1 MPNPIRI
8 TDDTAS
14 IHDIG
19 SFIMSYQPYQ
29 NAFLNALVNRI
40 GMTIVTSKLWRNPWN
55 VFKQGYLEFGE
66 TIEEIFVNIAKPYS
80 FNPETAESN
89 IFRRELPDVRAA
101 FHTMN
106 FQKYYKVTV
115 SQDQL
120 RQAFLSWQGI
130 TDLIAKIV
138 DSLYTAMEKDEYVTM
153 KYMLCREILNNHM
166 YMVAPDSG
174 EGAQYNKNI
183 ISKAREISSKLTF
196 LSPDY
201 NQAKVQNSTD
211 RSDQY
216 IIIDSALEAVIDVDV
231 LAQAFHME
239 RAEFLGHLIIVD
251 SFSQHDTERLNL
263 LFGDDTSYTAFTSD
277 EITLLGTIKFALVDR
292 NWWMVF
298 DNLTQMT
305 QNYNGEGLYW
315 NYWNHVWRTF
325 SVSPYANAIAAVQT
339 LGSITAVAITPAT
352 ANTPAILAQ
361 AGYQQIVGFTATVTS
376 SGIVDDSV
384 IWSIAKGTG
393 AALDSGTKIDP
404 STGILTVAGTQQAC
418 TIVVT
423 AKCAGK
429 PSVTDTSTVTVAAA
443 GD

>member
-8 TDDTAS
+8 PDDTNS

-19 SFIMSYQPYQ
+19 AFIMEYQPYQ

-40 GMTIVTSKLWRNPWN
+40 GMTLVTSKLWRNPWS

-80 FNPETAESN
+80 FNPETAETN
-89 IFRRELPDVRAA
+89 IFKREIPDVRAA

-138 DSLYTAMEKDEYVTM
+138 DSLYTGMEKDEYVTM
-153 KYMLCREILNNHM
+153 KYMLCREILNNHL
-166 YMVAPDSG
+166 YMVAPTASDS
-174 EGAQYNKNI
+174 ADQYNKNI
-183 ISKAREISSKLTF
+183 ISKARELSSKLTF
-196 LSPDY
+196 LSDTY
-201 NQAKVQNSTD
+201 NQAGVQNSTE
-211 RSDQY
+211 RNEQY

-231 LAQAFHME
+231 LAAAFHME
-239 RAEFLGHLIIVD
+239 KAEFLGHLIIVD
-251 SFSQHDTERLNL
+251 SFSQHDTARLEL
-263 LFGDDTSYTAFTSD
+263 LFGNDSGYTAFTSD
-277 EITLLGTIKFALVDR
+277 DITLLGTIKFAMVSR

-315 NYWNHVWRTF
+315 NYWQHVWRTF
-325 SVSPYANAIAAVQT
+325 SVSPYANAIAAVAS
-339 LGSITAVAITPAT
+339 LGNITAVAITPAT
-352 ANTPAILAQ
+352 AATPTLIAE
-361 AGYQQIVGFTATVTS
+361 AGYDQITGFTAAVTS
-376 SGIVDDSV
+376 TGIIDNSV
-384 IWSIAKGTG
+384 VWSIAADEGDTLATGTH
-393 AALDSGTKIDP
+393 IDP
-404 STGILTVAGTQQAC
+404 ATGILTVAGDQEATDI
-418 TIVVT
+418 TVT
-423 AKCAGK
+423 ATCKAK
-429 PSVTDTSTVTVAAA
+429 PSVTDTSVITVSA
-443 GD
+443 D

>member
-8 TDDTAS
+8 PDDTNS

-19 SFIMSYQPYQ
+19 AFIMGYQPYQ

-40 GMTIVTSKLWRNPWN
+40 GMTLVTSKLWRNPWS

-80 FNPETAESN
+80 FNPETAETN
-89 IFRRELPDVRAA
+89 IFKREIPDVRAA

-166 YMVAPDSG
+166 YMVAPTASENAD
-174 EGAQYNKNI
+174 QYNKNI
-183 ISKAREISSKLTF
+183 ISKARELSSKLTF
-196 LSPDY
+196 LSDTY
-201 NQAKVQNSTD
+201 NQAGVQNSTE
-211 RSDQY
+211 RNEQY

-231 LAQAFHME
+231 LAAAFHME
-239 RAEFLGHLIIVD
+239 KAEFLGHLIIVD
-251 SFSQHDTERLNL
+251 SFSQHDTARLQL
-263 LFGDDTSYTAFTSD
+263 LFGDDSGYTAFTAD
-277 EITLLGTIKFALVDR
+277 DITLLGTIKFAMVSR

-315 NYWNHVWRTF
+315 NYWQHVWRTF
-325 SVSPYANAIAAVQT
+325 SVSPYANAIAAVAS
-339 LGSITAVAITPAT
+339 LGSISSVAVTPAT
-352 ANTPAILAQ
+352 ANVPTFTAE
-361 AGYQQIVGFTATVTS
+361 AGYDQIIGFTATVTS
-376 SGIVDDSV
+376 SGIIDDSV
-384 IWSIAKGTG
+384 TWTATKASG
-393 AALDSGTKIDP
+393 AALKSGTKIDS
-404 STGILTVAGTQQAC
+404 STGVLTIAGDQPAC
-418 TIVVT
+418 TITVKAT
-423 AKCAGK
+423 SRANSAKYDSA
-429 PSVTDTSTVTVAAA
+429 TVTVAS
-443 GD
+443 